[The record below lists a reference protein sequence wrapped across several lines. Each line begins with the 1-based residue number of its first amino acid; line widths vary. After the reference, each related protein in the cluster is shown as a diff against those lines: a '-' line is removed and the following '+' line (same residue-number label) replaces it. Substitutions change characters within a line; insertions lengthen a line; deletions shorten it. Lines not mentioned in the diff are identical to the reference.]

1 MGDEMQDGD
10 AGIAGADGDEHEAEV
25 RRGGSRQELFG
36 MILQQRHEAA
46 GDRSRQA
53 DRDDSAGKG
62 WGMAQ
67 QGMQPGKKVSSRRYH
82 SGGVQSHRNRGGSGH
97 SGDKPERE
105 RKQRTEE

>member
-1 MGDEMQDGD
+1 MRISDWSSDVCSSDLRAAGGEEEQRLEAGMGDEMQDGD

-62 WGMAQ
+62 R
-67 QGMQPGKKVSSRRYH
+67 GK
-82 SGGVQSHRNRGGSGH
+82 NGSA
-97 SGDKPERE
+97 SCRE
-105 RKQRTEE
+105 RVWQYV